1 MSQSSSRFLICSSRC
16 HVAVSCFCLAVYFS
30 LPPSALLAQPPQP
43 PNRDEVKRWIEDLVS
58 PNYSKRELAS
68 EQLKE
73 HSGQSLA
80 FLLEELEVANGEA
93 HSRLLTLI
101 TDLATNPES
110 PVSKSAY
117 QGLQKLSTRMTG
129 AKSIQIK
136 QIVESIHT
144 EVAQLAWYRYKR
156 KSKSI
161 ETTFPSRSN
170 PNYAVSNPVVIDA
183 TFAGTYEDLSEL
195 DQIDWV
201 TFARLQGPSI
211 TRQHLEAV
219 LKLPKLSHLQLVDV
233 PLTSEDLMV
242 IKQGPD
248 LDILELQYV
257 PVGDEIVE
265 HLASFPVW
273 TEIWIYGTKISRAGL
288 EKAEA
293 LLGDVV
299 LTYSRG
305 AFLGVR
311 CMSNDVVVDHVEA
324 GSAADNSGIMV
335 GDRLRTINGRRLA
348 RFDDLREEL
357 GKFSDG
363 EEVDIE
369 YMRAGELIKT
379 KVVLGR
385 RKR

>member
-1 MSQSSSRFLICSSRC
+1 MSQSSSRFLICHARVGLSLSW
-16 HVAVSCFCLAVYFS
+16 FCLASCFLLPTSS
-30 LPPSALLAQPPQP
+30 LFAQSPNPPD
-43 PNRDEVKRWIEDLVS
+43 RDQVKRWVEELVS

-68 EQLKE
+68 EQLKKL
-73 HSGQSLA
+73 SGQSLEL
-80 FLLEELEVANGEA
+80 LLEELEAANGEA
-93 HSRLLTLI
+93 HSRLLALI

-110 PVSKSAY
+110 PVSKSAF

-129 AKSIQIK
+129 AKSVQIK
-136 QIVESIHT
+136 QIVESIHA
-144 EVAQLAWYRYKR
+144 EVAKLAWYRYKR
-156 KSKSI
+156 KSKNI

-170 PNYAVSNPVVIDA
+170 PTYAPANPVVIDA
-183 TFAGTYEDLSEL
+183 TFTGTYEDLSEL

-201 TFARLQGPSI
+201 TFARLQGPTI

-219 LKLPKLSHLQLVDV
+219 LKLPKLNHLQLVDV

-242 IKQGPD
+242 IKHGPD

-265 HLASFPVW
+265 HIASFPVW

-311 CMSNDVVVDHVEA
+311 CMSNDVVVDHVEP
-324 GSAADNSGIMV
+324 GSAADNSGIMR
-335 GDRLRTINGRRLA
+335 GDRLRSINGRRLA

-363 EEVDIE
+363 EEVEME
-369 YMRAGELIKT
+369 YIRAGELIKT

-385 RKR
+385 RTR

>member
-1 MSQSSSRFLICSSRC
+1 M
-16 HVAVSCFCLAVYFS
+16 
-30 LPPSALLAQPPQP
+30 LLAQPPESD
-43 PNRDEVKRWIEDLVS
+43 NREEIKRWVADLVS

-68 EQLKE
+68 EELKRLA
-73 HSGQSLA
+73 GQSLD
-80 FLLEELEVANGEA
+80 LVLGELETSDGEA

-110 PVSKSAY
+110 PVSKPAY
-117 QGLQKLSTRMTG
+117 QGLAKLANRMTG
-129 AKSIQIK
+129 AKSVQIK
-136 QIVESIHT
+136 QIVESIRT

-156 KSKSI
+156 KSKNNEI
-161 ETTFPSRSN
+161 AFPSRSN
-170 PNYAVSNPVVIDA
+170 PEYRPLNPIVIDA
-183 TFAGTYEDLSEL
+183 TFTGTHEDLSEL

-201 TFARLQGPSI
+201 TFARLQGPTI

-257 PVGDEIVE
+257 PIGDEIVE
-265 HLASFPVW
+265 HLPSFPVW

-288 EKAEA
+288 ERAETM
-293 LLGDVV
+293 LGDVV

-311 CMSNDVVVDHVEA
+311 CNSNDVTVEHVEPD
-324 GSAADNSGIMV
+324 SAADQSGIME
-335 GDRLRTINGRRLA
+335 GDRIRSINGRRLF

-363 EEVDIE
+363 EEVDVE
-369 YMRAGELIKT
+369 YLRAGELIKT

>member
-1 MSQSSSRFLICSSRC
+1 MSCCSLTICCFLTS
-16 HVAVSCFCLAVYFS
+16 A
-30 LPPSALLAQPPQP
+30 ALLAQPPDSAD
-43 PNRDEVKRWIEDLVS
+43 RDEIKRWVTDLVS

-68 EQLKE
+68 EQLKRLA
-73 HSGQSLA
+73 GQSLD
-80 FLLEELEVANGEA
+80 LILEELEAADGEA

-110 PVSKSAY
+110 PVSKPAF
-117 QGLQKLSTRMTG
+117 QGLLKLSTRTSG
-129 AKSIQIK
+129 AKSLQIK
-136 QIVESIHT
+136 QVVGSIQT
-144 EVAQLAWYRYKR
+144 EVARLAWYRYKR
-156 KSKSI
+156 KSKNI

-170 PNYAVSNPVVIDA
+170 PTYAVANPVVIDA
-183 TFAGTYEDLSEL
+183 TFTGTYEDLNEL

-201 TFARLQGPSI
+201 TFARLQGPTI

-219 LKLPKLSHLQLVDV
+219 LKLPKLNHLQLVDV
-233 PLTSEDLMV
+233 PLTSEDLLV

-257 PVGDEIVE
+257 PIGDEIVD

-288 EKAEA
+288 ERAEA
-293 LLGDVV
+293 MLGDVV

-311 CMSNDVVVDHVEA
+311 CNSNDVTVEHVEVD
-324 GSAADNSGIMV
+324 SAADNCGIMI
-335 GDRLRTINGRRLA
+335 GDRLRSINGRRLA
-348 RFDDLREEL
+348 RFDDLRDEL

-369 YMRAGELIKT
+369 YMRDGELIKA